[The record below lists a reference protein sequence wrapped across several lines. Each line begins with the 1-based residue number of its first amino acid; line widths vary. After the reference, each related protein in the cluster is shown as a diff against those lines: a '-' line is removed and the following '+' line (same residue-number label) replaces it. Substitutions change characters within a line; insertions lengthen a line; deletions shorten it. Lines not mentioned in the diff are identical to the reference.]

1 MSDAPLTVYVCD
13 AIMGSGKT
21 SAAINMMNKTPG
33 RYVFVTQFLSE
44 VERICH
50 SCGFVQ
56 PVENIGNKIVSIQNL
71 LRNHENIASTH
82 ALFYHYTEETMQ
94 AIRDGHYTLVLD
106 EVIDVVKLLEV
117 SQSDIALMLDG
128 DLINVDPETKRVEW
142 VRNSYDGKL
151 NDYRAEIESG
161 YVTYENGRFMVWT
174 LPIELF
180 TSFDRVYIL
189 TYLFQAQ
196 YQYYYFL
203 SRKVNIRYIDV
214 KLVDSIYQFFDDNFD
229 LPVKHCIPDLKDK
242 IHILDDTRVNAIG
255 NSYFALSSNWYRK
268 ITDTQALEL
277 KNNIYN
283 VMHNIYHTSVNNILW
298 SVYKHGFEKIKRKGY
313 MGAFLTYNA
322 RAMNNYGDRHY
333 LAYCVN
339 VFPDPE
345 DVSYFKNQGY
355 GFDEDGLALSCLI
368 QWIWRS
374 AIRNGDDIWIYIPSK
389 RMRNLLMNW
398 INSVCEV
405 N

>member
-1 MSDAPLTVYVCD
+1 M
-13 AIMGSGKT
+13 
-21 SAAINMMNKTPG
+21 
-33 RYVFVTQFLSE
+33 
-44 VERICH
+44 
-50 SCGFVQ
+50 
-56 PVENIGNKIVSIQNL
+56 
-71 LRNHENIASTH
+71 
-82 ALFYHYTEETMQ
+82 
-94 AIRDGHYTLVLD
+94 
-106 EVIDVVKLLEV
+106 
-117 SQSDIALMLDG
+117 
-128 DLINVDPETKRVEW
+128 
-142 VRNSYDGKL
+142 
-151 NDYRAEIESG
+151 
-161 YVTYENGRFMVWT
+161 
-174 LPIELF
+174 
-180 TSFDRVYIL
+180 
-189 TYLFQAQ
+189 
-196 YQYYYFL
+196 
-203 SRKVNIRYIDV
+203 
-214 KLVDSIYQFFDDNFD
+214 
-229 LPVKHCIPDLKDK
+229 PVKHCIPDLKDK

-313 MGAFLTYNA
+313 MGAFFFFFA